1 MHFLAVLTLGIAVSF
16 GSAVLPAT
24 VAAQSVAGRVTD
36 PTQAR
41 SRANEIIAQ
50 VRAQAAELNEYRAA
64 LADTDPAVRLAI
76 FNTLINHENETFR
89 RIAMEAALSS
99 TDGVVREQALKHLFF
114 GLTQLHVRLLPDP
127 SSTPEVQKVA
137 TQFLGQG
144 NVTYAFLLEDMD
156 PKAGTFK
163 ASNWAGQLSG
173 QQITLRFDRNN
184 YGSLLLQQDNT
195 LQGVLHTKDG
205 VFLGTARLF

>member
-1 MHFLAVLTLGIAVSF
+1 MRFLAVLTLGVAAIAV
-16 GSAVLPAT
+16 GAVLPSA
-24 VAAQSVAGRVTD
+24 VEAQTVAGRVTD
-36 PTQAR
+36 PSQAR

-50 VRAQAAELNEYRAA
+50 VRSQAAELNEYRAA
-64 LADTDPAVRLAI
+64 LADADPAVRLAI
-76 FNTLINHENETFR
+76 FNTLIQHENETFR

-99 TDGVVREQALKHLFF
+99 TDRVVREQAFKHLFF
-114 GLTQLHVRLLPDP
+114 GLTQLHVRLQPDP

-137 TQFLGQG
+137 AQFLSQG

-173 QQITLRFDRNN
+173 QQVTLRFDRNN

-205 VFLGTARLF
+205 VFLGSARLF